1 MTLFD
6 CRCVERGPLRR
17 LVLAAGLAC
26 ALPAWPGAARADA
39 ALHTP
44 AEAQFGYERIDLPG
58 DERLGLVG
66 ASYLLEPL
74 PGLHV
79 GPALYGAGSGR
90 RGGLFVV
97 GAEAA
102 WRVRLAGPL
111 QLQAGLYAGGGGGGA
126 APVGGGLMLRPHA
139 DLLWDFGSFRAGLSA
154 SQVRFP
160 NGQIDSKQLG
170 LVLAFDTGFD
180 HFVPPAFPGD
190 EPARRYGVGFDRFNV
205 VGGMYR
211 PSSGSTGVSGTPLHS
226 RIGYAGAR
234 AERIGANGLT
244 AGIEAAGA
252 ASGGAAGYAEV
263 LGTVGFERPFADDR
277 FTLGA
282 RAALGLAGGGDIA
295 TGGGL
300 LTKAALYGSLRL
312 APNASLGLELGR
324 ARAPQGHFEAG
335 FVALNWRWELDHP
348 QRDVP
353 ATQLAQ
359 QEFIMGIESYRHAA
373 RRAGPDRNVQN
384 VTLKL
389 NRFLDESWY
398 LSGQAHSAYQGDAGG
413 FSVGLVGL
421 GYRTRSNG
429 SWQFGAE
436 LLGGAAG
443 GGGVASSGGAIVQ
456 PMLYASYAFTPSFA
470 LQLGAGRVK
479 SLHGSLNSP
488 VFDLTLGY
496 AFGVASRR

>member
-1 MTLFD
+1 
-6 CRCVERGPLRR
+6 V
-17 LVLAAGLAC
+17 
-26 ALPAWPGAARADA
+26 
-39 ALHTP
+39 
-44 AEAQFGYERIDLPG
+44 
-58 DERLGLVG
+58 
-66 ASYLLEPL
+66 
-74 PGLHV
+74 
-79 GPALYGAGSGR
+79 
-90 RGGLFVV
+90 
-97 GAEAA
+97 
-102 WRVRLAGPL
+102 
-111 QLQAGLYAGGGGGGA
+111 
-126 APVGGGLMLRPHA
+126 
-139 DLLWDFGSFRAGLSA
+139 
-154 SQVRFP
+154 
-160 NGQIDSKQLG
+160 
-170 LVLAFDTGFD
+170 
-180 HFVPPAFPGD
+180 
-190 EPARRYGVGFDRFNV
+190 
-205 VGGMYR
+205 
-211 PSSGSTGVSGTPLHS
+211 
-226 RIGYAGAR
+226 
-234 AERIGANGLT
+234 

-263 LGTVGFERPFADDR
+263 LGTLGFERAFAEQR

-359 QEFIMGIESYRHAA
+359 QEFLMGVETYRHAA
-373 RRAGPDRNVQN
+373 RRAGPERNVQN

-389 NRFLDESWY
+389 NRFLDESFY
-398 LSGQAHSAYQGDAGG
+398 LTGQAHSAFQGDAGG

-421 GYRTRSNG
+421 GWRTRSSG
-429 SWQFGAE
+429 RWQLGAE